1 MLAEQRK
8 KEEQRESESFVFLLT
23 GLDASQR
30 QLVSHICTHSSARSV
45 LEYCAEGGAELSC

>member
-1 MLAEQRK
+1 MLVEQRK

-23 GLDASQR
+23 GLDVSQR

-45 LEYCAEGGAELSC
+45 LEYCAEGGAELSR